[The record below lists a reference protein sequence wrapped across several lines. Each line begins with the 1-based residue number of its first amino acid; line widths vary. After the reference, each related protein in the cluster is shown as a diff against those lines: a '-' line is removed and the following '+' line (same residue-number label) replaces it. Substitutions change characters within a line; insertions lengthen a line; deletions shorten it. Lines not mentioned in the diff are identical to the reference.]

1 MADPDGGRSAAPGDR
16 HPLATDGPNAE
27 DDRPAPAERRSSERR
42 SSERRSNERRSN
54 ERRSSEPAAP
64 APAERF
70 GAAGWGL
77 VAVLVLAFFVVP
89 GALLYLPAAQG
100 VVESL
105 GLSLRDAYLTLPL
118 IPAFLLGAAAVWVA
132 LRSRRS

>member
-16 HPLATDGPNAE
+16 HPLATDGPDG
-27 DDRPAPAERRSSERR
+27 DDSQPAPA
-42 SSERRSNERRSN
+42 

>member
-16 HPLATDGPNAE
+16 HPLATDGPDG
-27 DDRPAPAERRSSERR
+27 DDSQPAPAERRSS
-42 SSERRSNERRSN
+42 ERRSN